1 MENSDLSKRK
11 RAREFRTRKG
21 LTQEELAENSGLSL
35 RTIQRIENGEV
46 MPRGDSLKRIA
57 VALQVTPD
65 DLIEWQVLENKN
77 VITMLNLSQLGFLVF
92 PLIGIIIPLVIWIQK
107 KDKVKNV
114 QDVGRSILNF
124 QITWT
129 LILFLF
135 LFVFVFNMF
144 IPIVD
149 TVSISWIY
157 IIIAGLYIYNCILII
172 LNTIRYGRSMKV
184 FYKPAFRLLQ

>member
-65 DLIEWQVLENKN
+65 DLIEWQVE
-77 VITMLNLSQLGFLVF
+77 
-92 PLIGIIIPLVIWIQK
+92 IP
-107 KDKVKNV
+107 DKVCHPF
-114 QDVGRSILNF
+114 RS
-124 QITWT
+124 
-129 LILFLF
+129 
-135 LFVFVFNMF
+135 
-144 IPIVD
+144 
-149 TVSISWIY
+149 
-157 IIIAGLYIYNCILII
+157 
-172 LNTIRYGRSMKV
+172 
-184 FYKPAFRLLQ
+184 

>member
-1 MENSDLSKRK
+1 MENLEVSKRAK
-11 RAREFRTRKG
+11 AIRTRKG

-57 VALQVTPD
+57 VALQVSPD
-65 DLIEWQVLENKN
+65 EILDWQVIEDKN
-77 VITMLNLSQLGFLVF
+77 VLTMLNMSQLGILVF
-92 PLIGIIIPLVIWIQK
+92 PLIGIIIPLIIWIQK

-144 IPIVD
+144 FQLVN
-149 TVSISWIY
+149 TVSVSWAY
-157 IIIAGLYIYNCILII
+157 AIIVGLYMYNLFLII
-172 LNTIRYGRSMKV
+172 LNTIRCGRNRKV
-184 FYKPAFRLLQ
+184 FYKPALRILQ